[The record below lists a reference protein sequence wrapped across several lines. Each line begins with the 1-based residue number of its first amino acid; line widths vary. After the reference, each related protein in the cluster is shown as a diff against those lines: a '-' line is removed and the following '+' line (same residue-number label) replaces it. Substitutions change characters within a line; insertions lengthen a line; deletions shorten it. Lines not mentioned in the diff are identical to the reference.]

1 MLPATSPNPPG
12 RSQPGPSR
20 DRQGAVSRY
29 HAPHPPAAPPTRR
42 EILLGSLSLALAGC
56 STSPAPPKRP
66 NILFAFSDDQSY
78 PHASILGDPVVKTPA
93 FDRVA
98 REGVLF
104 THSFTACPSC
114 TPARA
119 SVLTGRQMWQTGEGG
134 VLYGTLDPRYPL
146 FTHLLEDAGYHVG
159 FTGKGFAPG
168 DWKAGGVK
176 RPPLGAEYNDIL
188 AGNPPAG
195 IDKRDYAKNFEAFLA
210 DRQAGAP
217 FFYWFGCTEPHRD
230 YKPGIGQRSGMN
242 IADVPVPPYF
252 PDAEEV
258 RQEILDYYYEIQ
270 HFDTHLGRML
280 AKLEELG
287 ELDNTIV
294 VVTSDNGMP
303 FVRTK
308 TTLYDGGVRMPTA
321 IRWGREA
328 PAGRSVD
335 DFISHIDFAATFL
348 EAAGVDIP
356 VEFTGRS
363 LMPLLKTARE
373 GRIEDERDHVVT
385 GLERHT
391 WCRPEGAG
399 YPIRAIR
406 THDYL
411 YVRNFEPDRWPSG
424 DPDFTSSNKA
434 PYGDIDD
441 GLMKDFMLRPETRRD
456 FPREYQLSIGK
467 RPAEELYV
475 IASDPHQID
484 NRADDPEFA
493 EVKKK
498 LWARLESYL
507 KETADPRMEDRDP
520 WQGYVYRQQEGYG
533 ATFNRSLSAEE
544 RKAALSRGKHAV
556 GHANEVTEPMK

>member
-1 MLPATSPNPPG
+1 MPFSTSSNLSGPANSH
-12 RSQPGPSR
+12 GPSL
-20 DRQGAVSRY
+20 SRGRKG
-29 HAPHPPAAPPTRR
+29 PDPPTRR
-42 EILLGSLSLALAGC
+42 NVLFGGLGIALAGC
-56 STSPAPPKRP
+56 SRSPEPPPKRP

-78 PHASILGDPVVKTPA
+78 PHASILGDPVVKTPT

-114 TPARA
+114 TPSRA
-119 SVLTGRQMWQTGEGG
+119 SLLTGRQMWQTGEGG
-134 VLYGTLDPRYPL
+134 ACSTAPSTRATRCLRTFFKTPGITSVLP
-146 FTHLLEDAGYHVG
+146 
-159 FTGKGFAPG
+159 GKGFWPG
-168 DWKAGGVK
+168 DWKAGGLT
-176 RPPLGAEYNDIL
+176 RPPIGAEYNDIL
-188 AGNPPAG
+188 VRNSPPG
-195 IDKRDYAKNFEAFLA
+195 ISTRDYARNFEAFLA
-210 DRQAGAP
+210 EREADAP

-230 YKPGIGQRSGMN
+230 WDIGIGRRSGMN
-242 IADVPVPPYF
+242 IEDVPVPPYF

-258 RQEILDYYYEIQ
+258 RREILDYYYEIQ

-321 IRWGREA
+321 VRWGNGT
-328 PAGRSVD
+328 PAGRSLD
-335 DFISHIDFAATFL
+335 DFASHIDFAATFL
-348 EAAGVDIP
+348 EAAGLDVP
-356 VEFTGRS
+356 AEFTGRS
-363 LMPLLKTARE
+363 LMPLLKTDRE
-373 GRIEDERDHVVT
+373 GRIEDERDHVIT
-385 GLERHT
+385 GVERHT

-399 YPIRAIR
+399 YPSRAIR

-411 YVRNFEPDRWPSG
+411 YIRNFEPDRWPTG

-456 FPREYQLSIGK
+456 FPKEYHLSMGK

-475 IASDPHQID
+475 VASDPHQID
-484 NRADDPEFA
+484 NRAGDPELA
-493 EVKKK
+493 EVKEM
-498 LWARLESYL
+498 LCARLESYL
-507 KETADPRMEDRDP
+507 KETGDPRMEGRAP
-520 WQGYVYRQQEGYG
+520 WQGYVYRQEEGYG

-544 RKAALSRGKHAV
+544 REAALSRGKHEVGGAV
-556 GHANEVTEPMK
+556 DAAGKKE